1 SGDSQVD
8 KSMAFALAVVVS
20 LATPSMWNQ
29 TETPDQPLAVA
40 AAGQESAPVDS
51 AGGATQAGAGGASQA
66 GAGGAAQAGA
76 DGAAQAGAGG
86 ATQAEPARKAPSRP
100 KLRAGLNERQMAH
113 AVTIVETGQEMGLPR
128 RAYVVAIAT
137 ALQESGLRVLANVN
151 VPESFDYYPRDGY
164 GSDHESIGIF
174 QQRRSIYAI
183 NDVKWSMDPR
193 YSAIKF
199 YNGLKNV
206 AGWESMSVAEA
217 AQAVQVSAFPDAY
230 AKHEGAAEIGRAS
243 CRDRGR
249 VHA

>member
-1 SGDSQVD
+1 
-8 KSMAFALAVVVS
+8 MTFALAVVVS
-20 LATPSMWNQ
+20 LATPTMWNL
-29 TETPDQPLAVA
+29 TETSDPPSAVA
-40 AAGQESAPVDS
+40 TAAQETAGQQSTPVDR
-51 AGGATQAGAGGASQA
+51 
-66 GAGGAAQAGA
+66 A
-76 DGAAQAGAGG
+76 DGAERVGQVE
-86 ATQAEPARKAPSRP
+86 EPVRKPPSRP

-128 RAYVVAIAT
+128 RAFVVAIAT

-151 VPESFDYYPRDGY
+151 VPESFNYHPRDGY
-164 GSDHESIGIF
+164 GSDHDSIGIF
-174 QQRRSIYAI
+174 QQRASIYAI

-230 AKHEGAAEIGRAS
+230 AKHEGAAELIVDS
-243 CRDRGR
+243 ILEWQQQKKEWEQQQKRG
-249 VHA
+249 H